1 MKPTSCS
8 LRVVALAG
16 AFLVPSAA
24 LAQAGE
30 LWEVT
35 LKMEMPGMPMAM
47 PAQTNRVCLA
57 KQASDESYVPRQ
69 GDCKVTESRRTG
81 NTQRY
86 KMVCSGKDPMTIE
99 GEIAHA
105 KDTYSGRSR
114 MTGKMEGQ
122 SMEMTQTFAGRKV
135 GECSNPLGK

>member
-99 GEIAHA
+99 GEITHA
-105 KDTYSGRSR
+105 KDAYSGRSR

-122 SMEMTQTFAGRKV
+122 SMEMMQTFSGRKV
-135 GECSNPLGK
+135 GECSNPIGK